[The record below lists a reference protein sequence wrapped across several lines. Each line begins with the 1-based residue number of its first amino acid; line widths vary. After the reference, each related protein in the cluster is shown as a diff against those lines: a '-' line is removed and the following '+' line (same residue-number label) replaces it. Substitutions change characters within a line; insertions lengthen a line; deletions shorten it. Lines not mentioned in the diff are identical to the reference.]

1 MTAPFAQ
8 GSLNGAALRATSSQ
22 PRQKLLRKR
31 TDMTEKL
38 ILASGSPR
46 RREILTMAGYQFTV
60 LSPDAD
66 ESAPGLSPAE
76 LVQELSRRKAAA
88 ATAVAGPRHVILAAD
103 TVVALDEKILGKP
116 KNAAHAAEMLS
127 MLSGRTHTVYTGFTI
142 CGQAPA
148 GKYRMQNL
156 LHDTLSHKDKD
167 TTTSFEASCVEAS
180 AGKHP
185 SITHAVAAQVTMRD
199 ITKEEINAYVATGSP
214 LDKAGAYG
222 IQEAAGMFIQT
233 IQGDYYS
240 IMGLPICPVSV
251 ILRDTFGIVPVPQKI
266 QREKPGKV

>member
-22 PRQKLLRKR
+22 PLQKLLRKR

-66 ESAPGLSPAE
+66 ESAPSLSPAE

-142 CGQAPA
+142 CGA
-148 GKYRMQNL
+148 N
-156 LHDTLSHKDKD
+156 T
-167 TTTSFEASCVEAS
+167 
-180 AGKHP
+180 HP
-185 SITHAVAAQVTMRD
+185 LPMR
-199 ITKEEINAYVATGSP
+199 SP
-214 LDKAGAYG
+214 RRLPCG
-222 IQEAAGMFIQT
+222 I
-233 IQGDYYS
+233 
-240 IMGLPICPVSV
+240 
-251 ILRDTFGIVPVPQKI
+251 
-266 QREKPGKV
+266 

>member
-1 MTAPFAQ
+1 
-8 GSLNGAALRATSSQ
+8 
-22 PRQKLLRKR
+22 
-31 TDMTEKL
+31 MTEKL

-46 RREILTMAGYQFTV
+46 RREILTMAGYRFDF

-66 ESAPGLSPAE
+66 ESAPGLSPAA

-88 ATAVAGPRHVILAAD
+88 AAALTGRGHVILAAD

-142 CGQAPA
+142 SGEAPA
-148 GKYRMQNL
+148 GIYRMQNL
-156 LHDTLSHKDKD
+156 QADTLSHENKDPLNYANINCGD
-167 TTTSFEASCVEAS
+167 APTEEHQT
-180 AGKHP
+180 
-185 SITHAVAAQVTMRD
+185 ITHTVAAQVTMRD
-199 ITKEEINAYVATGSP
+199 ITNEEIDAYVATGSP

-222 IQEAAGMFIQT
+222 IQEVAGMFVQS

-251 ILRDTFGIVPVPQKI
+251 ILRDTFGIVPML
-266 QREKPGKV
+266 